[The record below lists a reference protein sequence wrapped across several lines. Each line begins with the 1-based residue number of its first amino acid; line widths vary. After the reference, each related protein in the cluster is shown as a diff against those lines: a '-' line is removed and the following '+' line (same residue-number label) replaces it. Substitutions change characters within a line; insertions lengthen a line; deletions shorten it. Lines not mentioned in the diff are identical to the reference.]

1 MFTGTVKGLKA
12 LCSQI
17 CANVWFYISLQQRS
31 KCSALYYKCT
41 IRSTFKALFTMIEI
55 YYVEKSAFVID

>member
-17 CANVWFYISLQQRS
+17 CANVWFYIILQQRS

-41 IRSTFKALFTMIEI
+41 IRSTFKALFTM
-55 YYVEKSAFVID
+55 